1 MNYAMENKIWRVGG
15 PLFAYFGIRILVET
29 LFYVV
34 IMFTQVKNLDVSAA
48 FSGLDFIDRY
58 AHLVMEYTTL
68 MSLVTM
74 VISIPVFYKLMKKD
88 YDYPATLRK
97 REHVFMLDKYFK
109 SINYKE
115 LILPLAL
122 GILATVGVSRI
133 ILMLPF
139 DNIIGSYSQIKEGYQ
154 VGSIWMQFLTLGI
167 LAPVTEE
174 LLFRGLVY
182 KRLKTYYDWI
192 TAAYISGIIFGIA
205 HLNLVQ
211 GIYGFIMGI
220 VFSFIYEKYKNI
232 VAPIIM
238 HMAAN
243 IVVVLSIVNPISQII
258 DERWYLRIPVGIG
271 FSVLFAIIL
280 IKIYKTKKAYE
291 SN

>member
-88 YDYPATLRK
+88 YDYPVTLRK

-122 GILATVGVSRI
+122 GIVATVGVSRI

-192 TAAYISGIIFGIA
+192 TAAYISGIIFGVA

-291 SN
+291 

>member
-291 SN
+291 SK

>member
-15 PLFAYFGIRILVET
+15 PLFVYFGIRILVET

-88 YDYPATLRK
+88 YDYPVTLRK

-122 GILATVGVSRI
+122 GIVATVGVSRI

-291 SN
+291 

>member
-88 YDYPATLRK
+88 YDYPVTLRK

-122 GILATVGVSRI
+122 GIVATVGVSRI

-139 DNIIGSYSQIKEGYQ
+139 DNIIGSYSQVKEGYQ

-291 SN
+291 